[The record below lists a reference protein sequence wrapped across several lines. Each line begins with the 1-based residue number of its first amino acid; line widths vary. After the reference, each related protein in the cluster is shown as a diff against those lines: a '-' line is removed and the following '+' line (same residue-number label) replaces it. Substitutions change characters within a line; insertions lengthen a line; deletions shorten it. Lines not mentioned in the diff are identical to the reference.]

1 MGDNKHEEEWL
12 VGFCLVT
19 LTNCIDSRKLDES
32 TTHHELNPGALYSP
46 GIEARPTRHPNRT
59 KAGEAYD
66 PISFTNKGPPHS
78 EGTSA

>member
-1 MGDNKHEEEWL
+1 MGDNKHEEAWF
-12 VGFCLVT
+12 VGFSWPRSPTVQT
-19 LTNCIDSRKLDES
+19 VGNFDES
-32 TTHHELNPGALYSP
+32 TTHHELNPDTLYSP